1 METHPITGHSLELFY
16 GIDGNLFERQYKKHL
31 SDYDTWEQ
39 KEHAEEWLL
48 FPENIGT
55 HLSIDETAFS
65 NGELYTIL
73 SNKAA
78 HGKHGAII
86 AIVEGVNADNIV
98 PVLNKMPI
106 EQRERVVEV
115 THDLSDSMR
124 KIVTQCFPKARHTI
138 DHFHVQKLAN
148 DAVQEMRI
156 AYRWDA
162 IQADNDARE
171 DAKLSGK
178 KYTPETLENGDTLK
192 ELLARSRYLLFKS
205 ADKWTDKQKQR
216 AQILFQRYPDMKE
229 AYGLAHSLR
238 MFYAKNSVKD
248 AARLNLARWYD
259 RVAQAEFKSFNVLA
273 ATIHEHYEDIINY
286 FVERSTNAAAESL
299 NAKLKA
305 FRAQLHGV
313 NDLPFFL
320 FRVAKIFA

>member
-1 METHPITGHSLELFY
+1 LETFPITGHSLELFY
-16 GIDGNLFERQYKKHL
+16 GIDGDLFERQYKQHL
-31 SDYDTWEQ
+31 SGYTSWEQ
-39 KEHAEEWLL
+39 KEHAEDWLL

-65 NGELYTIL
+65 NGDLYTIL

-78 HGKHGAII
+78 HGKKGAIV
-86 AIVEGVNADNIV
+86 AIVEGVNAETIV
-98 PVLNKMPI
+98 PIINKIPV
-106 EQRERVVEV
+106 EQREQVIEV

-156 AYRWDA
+156 THRWEA
-162 IQADNDARE
+162 IQADTDARE
-171 DAKLSGK
+171 EAKLNGK
-178 KYTPETLENGDTLK
+178 IYTPEILENGDTLK

-216 AQILFQRYPDMKE
+216 ARILFQRYPDLKE

-238 MFYAKNSVKD
+238 MFYAKHSVRD

-259 RVAQAEFKSFNVLA
+259 RVAKSGFKSFNVLA
-273 ATIHEHYEDIINY
+273 ATIYEHYDDIINY
-286 FVERSTNAAAESL
+286 FIERSTNAAAESL

-320 FRVAKIFA
+320 FRVSKIFA